1 MVNGWS
7 RWCVTASAALVLG
20 GAVASFGQ
28 SFTLNKCSAGK
39 KKCVSARTAALLKC
53 HVTSET
59 KGVPPGEKDC
69 ITKAQTKY
77 DGGVDP
83 EKGCF
88 AKLEAKYAPGSET
101 PCLTFGDS
109 AALAVKVDTFV
120 VSAVSAVDPAYP
132 DIVISKCSAGK
143 KKCLSSKLVG
153 LLKCHQKAESK
164 GVSPNDK
171 SCIDKAKAKFD
182 GGLATE
188 KGCFAKLEAKYT
200 ATSETP
206 CPTFGDTATV
216 EALVD
221 AFVADVVSDLD
232 PGVPTTTTIPPT
244 TTTTGPG
251 TTSTTTT
258 APTTTTVGPT
268 TTTTTT
274 TSVPTTT
281 TTTTMPSGVACGPNG
296 LIARIR
302 VPYDPFALPAL
313 ASIRLDVT
321 YPTTV
326 GIPGSGFETDDS
338 RLTIVTGQ
346 SGSTIFVDRDN
357 NNDGTDDTFR
367 IAYALTGG
375 LTFAPGDFAD
385 VLLDCTSGTPV
396 SPAAFGCLVLDA
408 ANPVGTS
415 VPNPQNIP
423 CGVTSLRLP

>member
-1 MVNGWS
+1 
-7 RWCVTASAALVLG
+7 
-20 GAVASFGQ
+20 
-28 SFTLNKCSAGK
+28 
-39 KKCVSARTAALLKC
+39 
-53 HVTSET
+53 
-59 KGVPPGEKDC
+59 
-69 ITKAQTKY
+69 KY
-77 DGGVDP
+77 DGGVAP

-120 VSAVSAVDPAYP
+120 VNAVSAVDPAYP
-132 DIVISKCSAGK
+132 DVVISKCSAGK

-153 LLKCHQKAESK
+153 LLKCYQKAESK

-171 SCIDKAKAKFD
+171 SCIDKAKFD
-182 GGLATE
+182 GGLAPE
-188 KGCFAKLEAKYT
+188 KGGFAKLEAKYT

-232 PGVPTTTTIPPT
+232 PGVPTKPT
-244 TTTTGPG
+244 TP
-251 TTSTTTT
+251 
-258 APTTTTVGPT
+258 PTTTTVGP
-268 TTTTTT
+268 TTTTT

-321 YPTTV
+321 YPATV
-326 GIPGSGFETDDS
+326 GIPGNGLDTDDS
-338 RLTIVTGQ
+338 RVTIVTGQ

-367 IAYALTGG
+367 IAYA
-375 LTFAPGDFAD
+375 
-385 VLLDCTSGTPV
+385 
-396 SPAAFGCLVLDA
+396 
-408 ANPVGTS
+408 
-415 VPNPQNIP
+415 
-423 CGVTSLRLP
+423 

>member
-1 MVNGWS
+1 
-7 RWCVTASAALVLG
+7 
-20 GAVASFGQ
+20 
-28 SFTLNKCSAGK
+28 
-39 KKCVSARTAALLKC
+39 
-53 HVTSET
+53 
-59 KGVPPGEKDC
+59 
-69 ITKAQTKY
+69 
-77 DGGVDP
+77 
-83 EKGCF
+83 
-88 AKLEAKYAPGSET
+88 
-101 PCLTFGDS
+101 
-109 AALAVKVDTFV
+109 
-120 VSAVSAVDPAYP
+120 
-132 DIVISKCSAGK
+132 
-143 KKCLSSKLVG
+143 
-153 LLKCHQKAESK
+153 
-164 GVSPNDK
+164 
-171 SCIDKAKAKFD
+171 D
-182 GGLATE
+182 GGLAPE

-221 AFVADVVSDLD
+221 AFASDVAADLH
-232 PGVPTTTTIPPT
+232 PGVPTTTTTP
-244 TTTTGPG
+244 
-251 TTSTTTT
+251 
-258 APTTTTVGPT
+258 PTTTTVGP
-268 TTTTTT
+268 TTTTT

-296 LIARIR
+296 LIARSR

-321 YPTTV
+321 YPATV
-326 GIPGSGFETDDS
+326 GIPGNGFETDDS

-385 VLLDCTSGTPV
+385 VLLDCTSAAPV
-396 SPAAFGCLVLDA
+396 SPAAFGCVVLDA

>member
-1 MVNGWS
+1 MARGRS
-7 RWCVTASAALVLG
+7 RWWAAAGLALLVGSAATA
-20 GAVASFGQ
+20 GAQ
-28 SFTLNKCSAGK
+28 PFTLNKCSAGK
-39 KKCVSARTAALLKC
+39 KKCVTTRTAALLKC

-59 KGVPPGEKDC
+59 KGVPPADKDC
-69 ITKAQTKY
+69 ITKAQAKY
-77 DGGVDP
+77 DGGAAP

-109 AALAVKVDTFV
+109 DALEAKIDAFV
-120 VSAVSAVDPAYP
+120 TSAVSAVDPAYP
-132 DIVISKCSAGK
+132 AIVISKCSAGK
-143 KKCLSSKLVG
+143 KKCLSTKLVG

-182 GGLATE
+182 GGLAPE

-200 ATSETP
+200 ASSETP
-206 CPTFGDTATV
+206 CPTFGDSGTV

-232 PGVPTTTTIPPT
+232 PGVPTTTTVPPT

-251 TTSTTTT
+251 TTTTTTT
-258 APTTTTVGPT
+258 APTST
-268 TTTTTT
+268 TTTTI
-274 TSVPTTT
+274 
-281 TTTTMPSGVACGPNG
+281 PSGVTCGPNG

-302 VPYDPFALPAL
+302 VPYDPFSLPAL
-313 ASIRLDVT
+313 ASIRFDVT
-321 YPTTV
+321 YPATV
-326 GIPGSGFETDDS
+326 GIPGNGFDTDDS

-357 NNDGTDDTFR
+357 DNNGTDDTFR

-375 LTFAPGDFAD
+375 VTFPPGDFAD

-415 VPNPQNIP
+415 VPNPQSIP